1 MGVIYSLCCANH
13 REQLR
18 IGKTYPGGASG
29 AITSNL
35 VDVLRRELQDW
46 EDTPIGRAQL
56 DRLLALIGAFIQR
69 HRGCYVVIGADRA
82 DAWERRAASSGHPWV
97 IFSIFEDGPFWEPKF
112 GRRQPIVDVVL
123 RDEIRDQ
130 RLRRYQAV
138 GQEDKAKL
146 LDDHGDLDVLQYMKS
161 TPLRPPVTD
170 QRAIGLCVECG
181 GHGACSM
188 CGGHGMSLSGECP
201 LCTGTGV
208 CRGCNGTG
216 LIERTDQ

>member
-13 REQLR
+13 RELLE
-18 IGKTYPGGASG
+18 IDKTYPGGESG
-29 AITSNL
+29 ANTPNL
-35 VDVLRRELQDW
+35 VEVLRRELQDRW
-46 EDTPIGRAQL
+46 QGTQL
-56 DRLLALIGAFIQR
+56 DRLLALIAAFIHR
-69 HRGCYVVIGADRA
+69 HGECYLVIGADRA
-82 DAWERRAASSGHPWV
+82 DEWEKRAASSGHPWV
-97 IFSIFEDGPFWEPKF
+97 IFSIYEDGPFWEAKF
-112 GRRQPIVDVVL
+112 GDRQPIVDVVL